1 MNARNKRHPVEAG
14 TAAEGAQVS
23 SVADR
28 SGAVASV
35 PSGLNVL
42 AGIWLMVAAAMF
54 DYEATVAGVEGRWI
68 DLAVG
73 FAVVVVSLTRAIAP
87 RSIALLGW
95 GITVLLGTWL
105 ITAPLLLGYGSKSVV
120 VNDIVVGAIVI
131 VLTCLSLALTRR
143 ARPDLNLDRQ
153 PGDSARFQ

>member
-1 MNARNKRHPVEAG
+1 MNARNKRLAAGAGEAPRP
-14 TAAEGAQVS
+14 S
-23 SVADR
+23 SVVER

-42 AGIWLMVAAAMF
+42 AGIWLMVAATMF
-54 DYEATVAGVEGRWI
+54 DYRTIGAGLDGRWI

-73 FAVVVVSLTRAIAP
+73 FAIVVVALTRAIAP
-87 RSIALLGW
+87 RAVARIGW
-95 GITVLLGTWL
+95 GINVLLGTWL
-105 ITAPLLLGYGSKSVV
+105 IIAPLLLGHGGGSVV
-120 VNDIVVGAIVI
+120 VNDIVVGAVVV
-131 VLTCLSLALTRR
+131 VLTCLSLALTKK